1 VGERTIKTA
10 VFIMPPKTST
20 AVPPPYQT
28 RAYEATDEGMGRTA
42 GQPEIPG
49 DDVPGNGPSQ
59 GREDDSV
66 FNNGGVDDA
75 GTNSM
80 GNLYAYQKG
89 SHEVEESCPDDG
101 ILR

>member
-1 VGERTIKTA
+1 
-10 VFIMPPKTST
+10 
-20 AVPPPYQT
+20 
-28 RAYEATDEGMGRTA
+28 MGRTA

-80 GNLYAYQKG
+80 GNLYAIKKAATKLKKAAQMTAYCG
-89 SHEVEESCPDDG
+89 ERTLVETMVEIELAAS
-101 ILR
+101 